1 MSTRLYR
8 QFLGDVAAA
17 SLPDGP
23 GDDSPVTEEEIAD
36 LDEPVQRYLRF
47 MGVVGRPRV
56 WSFEGRFAGRFR
68 QRVDGPWMDAVAF
81 QYNTRL
87 DVARIFTMRLRAAKV
102 VPMIGHDT
110 YVRGSGRMLGKVFGL
125 FTVADGS
132 GKEFDIGELT
142 TYLNDA
148 ILLAPSMVLGPDT
161 SWTGTGENSFEV
173 RLTDRGRQ
181 VTAQVSLDDRGAPI
195 DFSTFDRWAALPGG
209 PVRARWHTPVPQWS
223 TVEGRPF
230 PGPAEV
236 TWDLDDGPFTY
247 IRGGFVPGSVR
258 YDVAPPQEAS
268 ARVEGR
274 LPADDRHDVLTGLRG
289 AGIMAAELVM
299 PSGGPGGHD
308 GGRGPLGRLAATRR

>member
-173 RLTDRGRQ
+173 RLTD
-181 VTAQVSLDDRGAPI
+181 
-195 DFSTFDRWAALPGG
+195 
-209 PVRARWHTPVPQWS
+209 
-223 TVEGRPF
+223 
-230 PGPAEV
+230 
-236 TWDLDDGPFTY
+236 
-247 IRGGFVPGSVR
+247 
-258 YDVAPPQEAS
+258 
-268 ARVEGR
+268 
-274 LPADDRHDVLTGLRG
+274 
-289 AGIMAAELVM
+289 
-299 PSGGPGGHD
+299 
-308 GGRGPLGRLAATRR
+308 